1 MAEDRPAAASRVLLT
16 FASLVVVVAGLRAA
30 APILV
35 PVFLG
40 FFFALLSL
48 PLADWLERRG
58 VRRGLAIAVTVLA
71 GAAVVAVAGL
81 FVTASLGELAQALP
95 IYQVRL
101 QRTAQTVV
109 GWLQSRGFLPPG
121 WSAAELFRAAPLV
134 DLLSGTVKG
143 VAALLT
149 DAVLVLLTMV
159 FTLLE
164 ASGLREKVVA
174 ALGQP
179 RAERRRFARVAREV
193 QRYLGIKT
201 AVSLLTGILIGVWV
215 AIVGL
220 DFPLL
225 WGFLAFL
232 FHYVPNIGA
241 ILASVPAVVLGM
253 VQFGV
258 GGATMVGVGYLVVN
272 MVLGN
277 FLEPQLLGRRLGL
290 SPLVV
295 FLSLVFWGWTWGPI
309 GMFLS
314 VPLTMAA
321 KILLEATPRL
331 AWVAILLGPNPSPV
345 AGEPAV
351 EETGV

>member
-1 MAEDRPAAASRVLLT
+1 MAEERTTAASRALLT
-16 FASLVVVVAGLRAA
+16 FASLVIVVAGLRAA

-40 FFFALLSL
+40 FFFAVLSL
-48 PLADWLERRG
+48 PLADWLEARG
-58 VRRGLAIAVTVLA
+58 VRRSLAIAVTVLA
-71 GAAVVAVAGL
+71 GVAVLAVAGL

-95 IYQVRL
+95 IYQARL
-101 QRTAQTVV
+101 QRTVETAV
-109 GWLQSRGFLPPG
+109 GWLQTRGFVPSG
-121 WSAAELFRAAPLV
+121 WSTAELFLAAPLV
-134 DLLSGTVKG
+134 GLLSGTVKG
-143 VAALLT
+143 VASLLT
-149 DAVLVLLTMV
+149 DLVLVLLTMV

-164 ASGLREKVVA
+164 ASGLPEKMVA
-174 ALGQP
+174 ALGEP
-179 RAERRRFARVAREV
+179 RAERRRFARVTREV

-241 ILASVPAVVLGM
+241 ILASVPAVVLGA
-253 VQFGV
+253 VQFGL
-258 GGATMVGVGYLVVN
+258 GGAALVGVGYLVVN

-331 AWVAILLGPNPSPV
+331 AWVATLLGPNPPPL

-351 EETGV
+351 EET